1 MTLNRMRCRTASGE
15 NWTSVAVREVR
26 ERLGVAPFQ
35 PPEGAAT
42 AVGMQEVARRFGICI
57 PSVLRLIREGTLPA
71 EQAMP
76 YAPWKI
82 PLEALASEPVL
93 AGLRRVKERR
103 PKNLQG
109 YQRDETMRLPG
120 L

>member
-1 MTLNRMRCRTASGE
+1 MA
-15 NWTSVAVREVR
+15 
-26 ERLGVAPFQ
+26 
-35 PPEGAAT
+35 
-42 AVGMQEVARRFGICI
+42 
-57 PSVLRLIREGTLPA
+57 
-71 EQAMP
+71 

-82 PLEALASEPVL
+82 PTEALASEPVI
-93 AGLRRVKERR
+93 AGLRRVKQRR

>member
-1 MTLNRMRCRTASGE
+1 
-15 NWTSVAVREVR
+15 V
-26 ERLGVAPFQ
+26 GV
-35 PPEGAAT
+35 
-42 AVGMQEVARRFGICI
+42 QEVARRFGICI
-57 PSVLRLIREGTLPA
+57 PSVLRLIREGALPA

-82 PLEALASEPVL
+82 HTEALSSEPVV